1 MATNWDDAYF
11 VRREATDNL
20 ADIYGVNKKDHLKKS
35 IFGERGFTAK
45 DYEDYEKAISRAANS
60 DYDTRRP
67 IEAAKLADYEGADE
81 LSNSVSDL
89 KETEQA
95 YNFLND
101 YHKNVLNKS
110 NVLKS
115 RKDFADVTNS
125 FVNMDRDK
133 LQDSFSDYGSKSG
146 QDPAEEPADVSRDS
160 ITDTDA
166 YKNYQQRERN
176 AGGITIDGIGDNKN
190 KEAAQIFAD
199 NYKLNLMR

>member
-20 ADIYGVNKKDHLKKS
+20 ADIYNVDKKDHIKKS
-35 IFGERGFTAK
+35 MFGERGFTAK
-45 DYEDYEKAISRAANS
+45 DYEDYEKAISRAANE

-67 IEAAKLADYEGADE
+67 VEAAKLAGYEGAEE
-81 LSNSVSDL
+81 LPNAITDL
-89 KETEQA
+89 KETEQT
-95 YNFLND
+95 YNFLSD
-101 YHKNVLNKS
+101 HHKNALGKA
-110 NVLKS
+110 NVFKS
-115 RKDFADVTNS
+115 RKDFADVTES
-125 FVNMDRDK
+125 FVNMDRTK
-133 LQDSFSDYGSKSG
+133 LKDSFSDYGPEAV
-146 QDPAEEPADVSRDS
+146 QNPAEEPADIPRD
-160 ITDTDA
+160 TLEDTDA